1 MHLVFSLYLKVC
13 YVFQPLFLQ
22 CYIVKKDIHQITLL
36 LFIISVCTLLTK
48 TSSCCLSVHSFLLRI

>member
-1 MHLVFSLYLKVC
+1 MHEVFSLYLKVC

-36 LFIISVCTLLTK
+36 LFVISVCTLLTR
-48 TSSCCLSVHSFLLRI
+48 TS